1 MPFGG
6 SAAVAVAAPGTDV
19 AAPGTDVVAPAAAVP
34 KKEKTP
40 YPTSSSHDQRVPTL
54 QNSPA
59 LDMEVRL
66 S

>member
-6 SAAVAVAAPGTDV
+6 SAAVAVAAPGTD
-19 AAPGTDVVAPAAAVP
+19 AVAPAAAVP
-34 KKEKTP
+34 RKEKTP

-59 LDMEVRL
+59 LDMEG
-66 S
+66 

>member
-6 SAAVAVAAPGTDV
+6 SAAVAV

-54 QNSPA
+54 QNSPS